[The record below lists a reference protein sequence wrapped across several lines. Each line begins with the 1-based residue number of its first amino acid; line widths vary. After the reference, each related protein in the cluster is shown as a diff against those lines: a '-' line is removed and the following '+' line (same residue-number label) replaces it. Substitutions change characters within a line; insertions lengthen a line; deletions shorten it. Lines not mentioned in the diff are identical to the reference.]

1 MDNHVTALVSWAW
14 AANGVAV
21 LTIDNPPM
29 NLVSRA
35 VLAALDAMLTTLA
48 AEPALRC
55 LVVTGA
61 GTRAFSAGA
70 DIKEFPA
77 FIAAD
82 PPASAAWPGQQAFD
96 RLAALA
102 CPTIAAIEGVALG
115 GGCELA
121 LACDLRIAGE
131 AARLGLPETGLGIF
145 PCYGGTQRL
154 PRLVGAAV
162 AKDLIFTGRL
172 VAADEALRLGLVNR
186 VAPAGQALAA
196 AVALA
201 EMLVARASRAL
212 AAAKQAIDEGLV
224 LPLTDGL
231 ALEAML
237 AGEIFHTD
245 DLREGV
251 AAFGEKRPPVFQ
263 HR

>member
-1 MDNHVTALVSWAW
+1 MDNHVTALVSWTWTAG
-14 AANGVAV
+14 GVAV
-21 LTIDNPPM
+21 LTIDNAPM
-29 NLVSRA
+29 NLVSQA
-35 VLAALDAMLTTLA
+35 VLAALNAALTELA

-61 GTRAFSAGA
+61 GARAFCAGA

-82 PPASAAWPGQQAFD
+82 PPASAVLPGQQAFD
-96 RLAALA
+96 RLAALP

-121 LACDLRIAGE
+121 LACDLRVAGE
-131 AARLGLPETGLGIF
+131 QARLGLPETGLGIF

-162 AKDLIFTGRL
+162 AKDLIFTGRQ
-172 VAADEALRLGLVNR
+172 VAADEAHRLGLVNR
-186 VAPAGQALAA
+186 VVPAGQALAA
-196 AVALA
+196 AVTLA
-201 EMLVARASRAL
+201 EMLAARAGRAL
-212 AAAKQAIDEGLV
+212 AAAKQAIDAGQA

-237 AGEIFHTD
+237 AGEVFQSD

-251 AAFGEKRPPVFQ
+251 AAFAEKRPPVFQ